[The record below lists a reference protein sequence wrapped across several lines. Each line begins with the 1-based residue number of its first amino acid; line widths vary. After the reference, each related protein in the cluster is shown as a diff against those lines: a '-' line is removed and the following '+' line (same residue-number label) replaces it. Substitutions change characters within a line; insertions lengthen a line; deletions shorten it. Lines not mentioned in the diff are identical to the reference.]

1 LNPLPSYVNGDKTAS
16 YLSCIP
22 KQKDPEKQAL
32 LDSLLEAL
40 TATPPPKCYYC
51 DLNKFK
57 SKTHYERHVLLNH
70 HQKLCYPDA
79 PYIKGMNLKAQG
91 CLWEE

>member
-1 LNPLPSYVNGDKTAS
+1 LKLPTHMKDGESIAS
-16 YLSCIP
+16 FLSRVP

-32 LDSLLEAL
+32 LEKYLEEL
-40 TATPPPKCYYC
+40 KSTPPKICYYC
-51 DLNKFK
+51 TKENFQ
-57 SKTHYERHVLLNH
+57 SKTQYERHVLLNH

-79 PYIKGMNLKAQG
+79 PYIKAMNLKPQG